1 MEIKLY
7 LRMLQRSW
15 WIVALTALVAVA
27 VALVVSY
34 GTTPIYESVS
44 RYIVSPNPAY
54 LQGDSSIINS
64 LDQLDK
70 LTVITTYAEV
80 MNSPRLY
87 NDTLASLKI
96 DPATVAGYQY
106 SAIVLPDT
114 SIIEFTVRGTN
125 AATVTQLNAAMGQ
138 HVVQYVGGLYKIY
151 DMGLLDPPTH
161 PVAPISPKPLQ
172 DSAVALVVGVALGA
186 ALALLRELLR
196 TPIRNFLRQRRVD
209 DESLAL
215 KRSSFEEDLAGSA
228 LTSGKELCLGFV
240 HLGGLVEYLGVL
252 PQPTLENILRHV
264 TQTLKNQLRGNDLVG
279 RWDDADFAILLSN
292 TPGKAAL
299 NTLGRVSR
307 ALSIPICTDISDEVL
322 DLHPVIGVAE
332 YCNGETQELLVS
344 RAKMALDA
352 AKKNGGIHLLDAQ
365 SADSA

>member
-27 VALVVSY
+27 VALLASY
-34 GTTPIYESVS
+34 GTTPVYESTS

-64 LDQLDK
+64 LDELTK

-80 MNSPRLY
+80 LNSPRMY
-87 NDTLASLKI
+87 SETLALLKI
-96 DPATVAGYQY
+96 NPSDLAGYDH

-114 SIIEFTVRGTN
+114 SIIEFTIRGTN
-125 AATVTQLNAAMGQ
+125 PATVTQLNAAMGQ
-138 HVVQYVGGLYKIY
+138 HVVEYIESLYKIY
-151 DMGLLDPPTH
+151 DIGLLDPATK
-161 PVAPISPKPLQ
+161 PVAPVSPKPAQ
-172 DSAVALVVGVALGA
+172 DAAVALVVGLALGA

-196 TPIRNFLRQRRVD
+196 APIRNFLRQRRID
-209 DESLAL
+209 DASLAL
-215 KRSSFEEDLAGSA
+215 KRTSFEQDLTESA
-228 LTSGKELCLGFV
+228 LTSGNPLCRGFV
-240 HLGGLVEYLGVL
+240 HLSGLVDYVDVL

-279 RWDDADFAILLSN
+279 RWDETDFAILLSN

-299 NTLGRVSR
+299 NTLGRVSA
-307 ALSIPICTDISDEVL
+307 ALSVPVHTDVSNEVL
-322 DLHPVIGVAE
+322 ELHPVIGVTE
-332 YCNGETQELLVS
+332 YCVGDTREALIE
-344 RAKMALDA
+344 RAKSALDMARKTGGMYLSDGQA
-352 AKKNGGIHLLDAQ
+352 A
-365 SADSA
+365 S